1 MSTRAEIY
9 EYRKLHG
16 ITRKG
21 LQRFKDG
28 IQVGDVVTMAE
39 SSVKDIQR
47 RVHYKYE
54 VIAKH
59 KHIFTA
65 KRINRRG
72 REIIVSMAYQK
83 YMTEGENAVTR
94 TYPQ

>member
-1 MSTRAEIY
+1 VSTRAEIFAD
-9 EYRKLHG
+9 RKLHG
-16 ITRKG
+16 ITRKD

-28 IQVGDVVTMAE
+28 IQVGDTVVMAE

-54 VIAKH
+54 VIATYKH
-59 KHIFTA
+59 VFTA
-65 KRINRRG
+65 RRINRRG
-72 REIIVSMAYQK
+72 REVIVSMAYSK

>member
-1 MSTRAEIY
+1 VSTRQEIY
-9 EYRKLHG
+9 ADRKLHG
-16 ITRKG
+16 ITRKD

-28 IQVGDVVTMAE
+28 IHVGDIIAMSEA
-39 SSVKDIQR
+39 SVKDIQR

-54 VIAKH
+54 VIATYKH
-59 KHIFTA
+59 VFAARRT
-65 KRINRRG
+65 NRRG
-72 REIIVSMAYQK
+72 REVIVSMAYQK